1 MKDPSENIRQWLFD
15 ILNLT
20 VEYNGS
26 YVPCYSFVPQN
37 VTMPFIVLG
46 EQYME
51 ADESTKD
58 SSITL
63 NSINIEVYASYTGN
77 DASYKMVNSL
87 SEDILE
93 LITADPITE
102 AGSGGEDV
110 GGIDDYNAINI
121 MVGSIATQRVLFDNN
136 IVIVKSIVIK
146 FRLEEE

>member
-20 VEYNGS
+20 VQYNGS
-26 YVPCYSFVPQN
+26 YVPCYSFVPKD
-37 VTMPFIVLG
+37 TAMPFIVLG

-58 SSITL
+58 SFITL
-63 NSINIEVYASYTGN
+63 NSVNIEIYASYTGN

-102 AGSGGEDV
+102 AGSGGENV
-110 GGIDDYNAINI
+110 GGIDGYREINI
-121 MVGSIATQRVLFDNN
+121 MVGSIATQRVLMDNN
-136 IVIVKSIVIK
+136 IVIMKSIVIK

>member
-1 MKDPSENIRQWLFD
+1 MKDPSESIRQWLYD

-20 VEYNGS
+20 VQYNGS

>member
-1 MKDPSENIRQWLFD
+1 MKDPSENIRQWLHD

-20 VEYNGS
+20 VQYNGS
-26 YVPCYSFVPQN
+26 YVPCYSFVPQAKEK
-37 VTMPFIVLG
+37 PFIVLG

-58 SSITL
+58 CSITL
-63 NSINIEVYASYTGN
+63 NSVNIEVYASYSGN

-102 AGSGGEDV
+102 AGSGGSAV
-110 GGIDDYNAINI
+110 GGIDGYGEINI
-121 MVGSIATQRVLFDNN
+121 MVGSIATQRVLFDNE
-136 IVIVKSIVIK
+136 IVIMKSIVIK

>member
-1 MKDPSENIRQWLFD
+1 MKDPSESIRQWLYD

-20 VEYNGS
+20 VQYNGS

-121 MVGSIATQRVLFDNN
+121 MVGSIATQRVLFDKE
-136 IVIVKSIVIK
+136 IVIMKSIVIK